1 MPWVKKTVIRFWC
14 PLGDEC
20 GKKNSYL
27 SDAENREFAE
37 AQLEQHLRSQPAHI
51 AAGHDDQSIID
62 NITIATY
69 EEYEKEY
76 YSKSPPRSTKGDK
89 GDVKGDK
96 AGGKGRGVIGKG
108 KGERPERART
118 SDNDQRLLDDVHAQL
133 NELRQQV
140 AAQKTSTSTA
150 MEKAS
155 GTGSKPPDRFSGESG
170 THTSTE
176 HAGSSSGIVSF
187 SPQITVDRKLI
198 VTALEQIQLAE
209 TNCLDC
215 SSLCAKA
222 STAFNTQAYAVN
234 QVRQALLQT
243 LRSQV

>member
-37 AQLEQHLRSQPAHI
+37 AQLEQHLRSQPAHV
-51 AAGHDDQSIID
+51 AAGHDDSFIMD
-62 NITIATY
+62 NITFAQY
-69 EEYEKEY
+69 EVFEKEY

-89 GDVKGDK
+89 ADVKGDK
-96 AGGKGRGVIGKG
+96 AAGKGIGVRGKRKRGW
-108 KGERPERART
+108 PERAGPR
-118 SDNDQRLLDDVHAQL
+118 DNHQRKLDDMHAEL

-155 GTGSKPPDRFSGESG
+155 GTGSKPPDRFWGESG

-176 HAGSSSGIVSF
+176 HANTSSGIVSF
-187 SPQITVDRKLI
+187 SPLVTVDRKLI

-234 QVRQALLQT
+234 QVRQGLLQT
-243 LRSQV
+243 LRNQV